1 MPQRSI
7 IKEGDFDMETKKLAN
22 GVEIPAIGF
31 GTWLVKDGE
40 EVRTAVKTAIQ
51 CGYRHIDTAAYYFNE
66 KGVGEA
72 IAASGVPREELF
84 ITSKLWNTERG
95 YEKTKA
101 AIQKTLENLN
111 LSYLDLYL
119 IHWPASESRFPDWKE
134 LNLGSWRAMME
145 FYKAGTFRAIGVSNF
160 NRHHLEPLM
169 EAEVQP
175 MVNQIEIHPGYHQ
188 KELRDYCAVHDIL
201 VEAWSP
207 LGRGRV
213 LENETLK
220 ELAEK
225 YQKSVAQICIRW
237 CMEIGALPLPK
248 SVTATRIEEN
258 LQVFDFT
265 MEQTDIE
272 RITALPEMGFSGH
285 NPDTITF

>member
-1 MPQRSI
+1 
-7 IKEGDFDMETKKLAN
+7 METKTLCN

-31 GTWLVKDGE
+31 GTWMVKDGE
-40 EVRTAVKTAIQ
+40 EVRRAVKTAIQ

-72 IAASGVPREELF
+72 VAASGVPREELF

-101 AIQKTLENLN
+101 AIQKTLDNLKF
-111 LSYLDLYL
+111 SYLDLYL
-119 IHWPASESRFPDWKE
+119 IHWPASEGRFPDWKE
-134 LNLGSWRAMME
+134 LNLGSWRAITE
-145 FYKAGTFRAIGVSNF
+145 CYKAGILRAIGVSNF
-160 NRHHLEPLM
+160 KKHHLEPLM
-169 EAEVQP
+169 ETEAPP

-188 KELRDYCAVHDIL
+188 KELREYCAANQIL

-213 LENETLK
+213 LEEETLK

-225 YQKSVAQICIRW
+225 YHKSTAQICIRW
-237 CMEIGALPLPK
+237 CLEIGVLPLPK
-248 SVTATRIEEN
+248 SVTAERIKEN
-258 LQVFDFT
+258 LQAFDFT
-265 MEQTDIE
+265 MEQADVE
-272 RITALPEMGFSGH
+272 RISALPEMGFSGH
-285 NPDTITF
+285 DPDTITF

>member
-1 MPQRSI
+1 
-7 IKEGDFDMETKKLAN
+7 METKTLRN

-31 GTWLVKDGE
+31 GTWMVKDGE
-40 EVRTAVKTAIQ
+40 EVRRAVKTAIQ

-72 IAASGVPREELF
+72 VAASGVPREELF

-101 AIQKTLENLN
+101 AIQKTLDNLK

-119 IHWPASESRFPDWKE
+119 IHWPASEGRFSDWKE
-134 LNLGSWRAMME
+134 LNLGSWRAITE
-145 FYKAGTFRAIGVSNF
+145 CYKAGIFRAIGVSNF
-160 NRHHLEPLM
+160 KKHHLEPLM
-169 EAEVQP
+169 ETEALP

-188 KELRDYCAVHDIL
+188 KELREYCAANQIL

-213 LENETLK
+213 LEEETLK

-225 YQKSVAQICIRW
+225 YHKSTAQICIRW
-237 CMEIGALPLPK
+237 CLEIGVLPLPK
-248 SVTATRIEEN
+248 SVTAERIKEN
-258 LQVFDFT
+258 LQAFDFT
-265 MEQTDIE
+265 MEQADVE
-272 RITALPEMGFSGH
+272 RISALSEMGFSGH
-285 NPDTITF
+285 DPDTITF